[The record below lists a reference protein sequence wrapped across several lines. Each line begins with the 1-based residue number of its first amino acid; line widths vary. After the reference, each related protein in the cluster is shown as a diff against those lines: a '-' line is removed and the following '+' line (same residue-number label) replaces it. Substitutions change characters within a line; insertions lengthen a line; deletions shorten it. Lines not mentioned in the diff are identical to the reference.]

1 MPQNTKGQPKE
12 EAGRELNPTASGET
26 VRETV
31 AGKGRPTP
39 TRKEKVE
46 ARKRPLVVNDRGEA
60 KKREREAMQQA
71 REQQRIGYSAG
82 IDKFLPAR
90 DRGVQRR
97 YVRDYVDARTSI
109 GEFMLPVLAV
119 VIVVSL
125 VAEAIPMLSL
135 VSIIMLW
142 AFLLIAVTD
151 VLILG
156 RLVRKKL
163 EAKFGAD
170 KVETGLRWY
179 AGMRAL
185 QLRQMRLPKPQVKR
199 GHWPA

>member
-1 MPQNTKGQPKE
+1 MPQNTKGQPTE
-12 EAGRELNPTASGET
+12 ETGSEVSSAAGATPT
-26 VRETV
+26 
-31 AGKGRPTP
+31 GKGRPTP
-39 TRKEKVE
+39 TRKERVE
-46 ARKRPLVVNDRGEA
+46 ARKRPLVVNDRSEA
-60 KKREREAMQQA
+60 KKREREAMQA
-71 REQQRIGYSAG
+71 SREQHRIGYAAG

-90 DRGVQRR
+90 DRGPQKKF
-97 YVRDYVDARTSI
+97 VRDYVDARTSI

-119 VIVVSL
+119 VIVLSL
-125 VAEAIPMLSL
+125 VAEVVPVIQL

-156 RLVRKKL
+156 RSVRKKL
-163 EAKFGAD
+163 AQKFGAEN
-170 KVETGLRWY
+170 VETGVRWY